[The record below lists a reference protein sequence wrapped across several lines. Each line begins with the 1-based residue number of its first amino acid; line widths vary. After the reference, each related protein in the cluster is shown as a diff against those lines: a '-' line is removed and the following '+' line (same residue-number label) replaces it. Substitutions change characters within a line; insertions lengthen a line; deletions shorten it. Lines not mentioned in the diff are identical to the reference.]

1 MRRYLVGMALL
12 AILVTSAFLPAAAS
26 DSARSRV
33 SDQGFLQRIDAVRD
47 PARSADP
54 ASDAAGPAAPASV
67 DSFEVLGHERLLKD
81 EAHGDVFFYDHG
93 GTAGKYAY
101 VGSWQAFCA
110 GTGVNVIN
118 VNEPTDPRLVGVV
131 GSHHG
136 ESHHDVVVR
145 RIGDRDVMAVGVE
158 RCGRDGRSGVEF
170 FDVTNPK
177 RAVWLSFVRTPQRGV
192 NELDLVVQPGGR
204 ALALLA
210 VPELEFHDTYLG
222 ADRGGEFRIVDITH
236 PRRPKEVA
244 DWGLIAD
251 ASIPIP
257 SGTRPFSSTFQGLGN
272 FAEVFAHSVRA
283 ADHGMTAYVSW
294 WDAGVLKVDISDPEN
309 PKLVG
314 RTVFPVDAE
323 GEGHSVTTYEVG
335 GDRYILQHDEDVDV
349 TPIPTFESSA
359 TGDKVF
365 AGIEEPWAPT
375 HLYEVGSRQ
384 REVFDAGDGCAPRD
398 FDGAAGAIALAD
410 SVDPFYVGIID
421 GWGPVPCTVGRQVVL
436 AARAGAAAFVSN
448 LVSPDNGYPY
458 FRGNFDLV
466 ASEAEG
472 MPIIQISDIDEEA
485 LAIRRRL
492 AQGATVTARLTPGTP
507 SWGFLRVF
515 SEATG
520 SDADG
525 DGVVEYDQ
533 VGSFDDLP
541 YVTGTLDAPLGQWSI
556 HNTEVL
562 GDRGYSSWYSH
573 GIVALDLTD
582 PANPV
587 RVGQFVPH
595 AGRRFKSVLG
605 PPFPYVWGVAVDPE
619 TGIVYASD
627 IRSGLWIV
635 KPTGAAAAS

>member
-1 MRRYLVGMALL
+1 
-12 AILVTSAFLPAAAS
+12 
-26 DSARSRV
+26 
-33 SDQGFLQRIDAVRD
+33 
-47 PARSADP
+47 
-54 ASDAAGPAAPASV
+54 V

-93 GTAGKYAY
+93 GRAGKYAY
-101 VGSWQAFCA
+101 VGSWQTLCA

-118 VNEPTDPRLVGVV
+118 VNDPTDPRLVGVV

-136 ESHHDVVVR
+136 ESHHDVDVR

-192 NELDLVVQPGGR
+192 GELDLVVQPGGR

-210 VPELEFHDTYLG
+210 VPELEFFDTYLG
-222 ADRGGEFRIVDITH
+222 ADRGGEFRIVDVTH

-294 WDAGVLKVDISDPEN
+294 WDAGVLKMDISDPSN

-335 GDRYILQHDEDVDV
+335 GDRYILQNDEDVDP

-365 AGIEEPWAPT
+365 AGIEEWWAPT
-375 HLYEVGSRQ
+375 HLYDVGPTS

-398 FDGAAGAIALAD
+398 FDGAAGTIALAD
-410 SVDPFYVGIID
+410 SVDPFYVGIIE
-421 GWGPVPCTVGRQVVL
+421 GWGPVPCTIGRQVVL

-448 LVSPDNGYPY
+448 LVSPDNGYSY
-458 FRGNFDLV
+458 FRGNDDLV
-466 ASEAEG
+466 TSEAEG
-472 MPIIQISDIDEEA
+472 MPVVQIADIDEEA
-485 LAIRRRL
+485 EAIRRRL
-492 AQGATVTARLTPGTP
+492 AQGATVTATLTPGTP

-515 SEATG
+515 SEGTG
-520 SDADG
+520 RDVDG
-525 DGVVEYDQ
+525 DGVLEYDQ

-541 YVTGTLDAPLGQWSI
+541 YVTGTIEAPAGDWSI

-582 PANPV
+582 PATPV

-605 PPFPYVWGVAVDPE
+605 PPFPYVWGVAIDPE